1 MNRGLKRF
9 AAIITAAVMLSTG
22 TGITA
27 AEIPETQT
35 EQSVQVSVHSDS
47 ESEINAET
55 ETQVGESVSETES
68 EETKQS
74 DVQGTDA
81 AETIET
87 SEINGTEISGAA
99 ESETI
104 EPESIAEQEKTY
116 VENSFRYDNGRPID
130 NNPVGFFSNFT
141 PWTKV
146 DGHYINSVGEVIE
159 GAIARGIDVSEH
171 QGKIDWEKV
180 REDDVSFAIVRCGFA
195 GNHEK
200 YDDKFWKYNA
210 DECTRLGIPFGT
222 YLYSYA
228 QNVSDAEGE
237 AEHVLRLIEG
247 YSLDYPIYYD
257 LEDITIQSMSKSEI
271 AEIAEAFCSKIEAA
285 GYDVEIYSNTYW
297 WTNILTD
304 PYFDKFKDKW
314 VAQYNTECTYKGEYA
329 IWQCS
334 SQGSVKGIGTNVDL
348 NMLFTDKY
356 VSDDS
361 QENNV
366 GQFVKRLYELIL
378 NREAEEKGLK
388 EWTAQLINKKNN
400 GADVVYGF
408 VYSDEFQERN
418 LSDDDYI
425 EVLYQTCLGRAADE
439 AGKEAWKKILDVPFS
454 RLYVLRGFIESDE
467 FTEICNSYGIIRG
480 SIDVKEA
487 RDKNDGATRFVSRCY
502 NVFLGRPAD
511 VKGLNEWT
519 GVILKDKEEARNVP
533 YGFVFSEEMKEKN
546 LSDEDFI
553 RTLYKGILDRDADDK
568 GVKEWVQVLKKG
580 KSREHVFY
588 GFVDSPEFTELLND
602 YGL

>member
-1 MNRGLKRF
+1 MNRGFKRF
-9 AAIITAAVMLSTG
+9 TAILTAAVILGTG
-22 TGITA
+22 TGTMG

-35 EQSVQVSVHSDS
+35 SAEQGVQ
-47 ESEINAET
+47 ESAET
-55 ETQVGESVSETES
+55 ESKTNTEAETQADESIAETES
-68 EETKQS
+68 EEMKQS
-74 DVQGTDA
+74 EVQ
-81 AETIET
+81 ETESTET
-87 SEINGTEISGAA
+87 SESNQEIMSDTE
-99 ESETI
+99 ESESI
-104 EPESIAEQEKTY
+104 DSESIDETEKIY
-116 VENSFRYDNGRPID
+116 VENSFRYNNGQLINDNSSA
-130 NNPVGFFSNFT
+130 FFSNFT

-146 DGHYINSVGEVIE
+146 DGHYINSAGEVIE

-180 REDDVSFAIVRCGFA
+180 SKDDVSFAIVRCGYA
-195 GNHEK
+195 GDHEK

-228 QNVSDAEGE
+228 QNVADAEGE

-257 LEDITIQSMSKSEI
+257 LEDATIQSLPKSEI
-271 AEIAEAFCSKIEAA
+271 AAIAEAFCSKIEAA
-285 GYDVEIYSNTYW
+285 GYDVEIYANTYW
-297 WTNILTD
+297 WTSILTD
-304 PYFDKFKDKW
+304 PYFDKFADRW

-334 SQGSVKGIGTNVDL
+334 SNGSVDGIDTVVDL

-356 VSDDS
+356 VSGES
-361 QENNV
+361 QEKEV
-366 GQFVKRLYELIL
+366 EQFVKRLYELIL
-378 NREAEEKGLK
+378 NREADEKGLK

-408 VYSDEFQERN
+408 VYSNEFQERN

-425 EVLYQTCLGRAADE
+425 EILYQTCLGRAADE
-439 AGKEAWKKILDVPFS
+439 AGKQAWKEILDVPFS

-467 FTEICNSYGIIRG
+467 FTEICSSYGIIRG

-502 NVFLGRPAD
+502 NIFLGRPAD

-519 GVILKDKEEARNVP
+519 SVILKDKEEARSVP
-533 YGFVFSEEMKEKN
+533 YGFVFSKEMKEKN
-546 LSDEDFI
+546 LSDEEFI
-553 RTLYKGILDRDADDK
+553 RVLYEGILDREADDK
-568 GVKEWVQVLKKG
+568 GVNEWVQVLKKG